1 MAIKK
6 LQILGDLGEKIYKQ
20 NEEPVDAPEGAIWI
34 DLDATGGG
42 SGGGSGGGGTVEVDP
57 TLSIEGMAADAK
69 AVGDALSDVVFSD
82 EEDGKIKTLYSDK
95 EKTEALFP
103 RTKVNAVSD
112 EDGTGL
118 NVILDTMV
126 RTGDPI
132 ENMETAPINADTL
145 GGRPAEEF
153 ATQTFVTTK
162 IAEAQVGGGSGDID
176 LSGFATTDDVT
187 NAIRDIHF
195 PVDSVN
201 GKTGTVELSA
211 VDVGARSA
219 TWMPTLAEIGAA
231 PAITEK
237 MTLEYASRHPA
248 PNDVLNVMLNGDYTA
263 DNMQPGYIATENAS
277 TLVNS
282 PITSG
287 AFYAYREVEAYPVGH
302 VLVRLKEMYPCRGR
316 VWSNMYDKN
325 VQGWCGWMCGTPVV
339 AQVGVEQIT
348 NEVFDG
354 RPVYTKLVSCGVCP
368 SQSIK
373 MVAHGASVRQMMR
386 VHASLSNYGITVPY
400 FNVDNYNSDK
410 NYLDVTASATYV
422 IIKCSTTA
430 WAQNGYS
437 LVAQIWYTK
446 L

>member
-1 MAIKK
+1 MKIV
-6 LQILGDLGEKIYKQ
+6 GNTVGTTTPRPDLTQENPAKADFVKGKHI
-20 NEEPVDAPEGAIWI
+20 I
-34 DLDATGGG
+34 DEIA
-42 SGGGSGGGGTVEVDP
+42 
-57 TLSIEGMAADAK
+57 AK
-69 AVGDALSDVVFSD
+69 AVEQHDASAGSHSDIRKLIESKQPVGDYLTEESDPTVPAWAKAPEKPSYSP
-82 EEDGKIKTLYSDK
+82 EEVGAAPASH
-95 EKTEALFP
+95 
-103 RTKVNAVSD
+103 
-112 EDGTGL
+112 
-118 NVILDTMV
+118 
-126 RTGDPI
+126 
-132 ENMETAPINADTL
+132 TADRGNPHGVT
-145 GGRPAEEF
+145 AE
-153 ATQTFVTTK
+153 
-162 IAEAQVGGGSGDID
+162 QVGARPD
-176 LSGFATTDDVT
+176 TWM
-187 NAIRDIHF
+187 
-195 PVDSVN
+195 P
-201 GKTGTVELSA
+201 SA
-211 VDVGARSA
+211 VDVGAVPASHLTNMANPHMVTAEQVGARPVTWTPTAAEVGARADSWMPTAEEVGARSA

-277 TLVNS
+277 VLVNS

-302 VLVRLKEMYPCRGR
+302 VLVRLKEMYPCSGR

-325 VQGWCGWMCGTPVV
+325 YQKWMGWHCGTPVV

-348 NEVFDG
+348 NEIFDG

-386 VHASLSNYGITVPY
+386 VHASLSNYGITAPY